1 MIKEPTYEY
10 RVQFRFKDSRRTPK
24 IIQGLYYRRHRS
36 FKDFTI
42 EDILSFLDRFRRAE
56 SVDRRIT

>member
-36 FKDFTI
+36 F
-42 EDILSFLDRFRRAE
+42 LDRFRRIE